1 MEKIIVEK
9 EIEKNIEKNLRA
21 ELSSIHLSSNERMQ
35 VIIAW
40 ELKRIAD
47 LLEKARRMNEKNIRI
62 NKAYRRFEM
71 KKLRGIH
78 KRLKHIKNTSSIDY
92 SMA

>member
-1 MEKIIVEK
+1 MDEK
-9 EIEKNIEKNLRA
+9 EKNEIETGIQKFLLADLGKYLDKETRA
-21 ELSSIHLSSNERMQ
+21 Q

-47 LLEKARRMNEKNIRI
+47 LLEKARRMDEKNIRI
-62 NKAYRRFEM
+62 NKAYRRLEM

-78 KRLKHIKNTSSIDY
+78 RRLKHIKNTSSIDY

>member
-1 MEKIIVEK
+1 MDEK
-9 EIEKNIEKNLRA
+9 EKNEIETGIQKFLLADLGKYLDKETRA
-21 ELSSIHLSSNERMQ
+21 Q

-47 LLEKARRMNEKNIRI
+47 IRI
-62 NKAYRRFEM
+62 NKAYRRLEM

-78 KRLKHIKNTSSIDY
+78 RRLKHIKNTSSIDY